1 MCLGNGRDGNLIIEA
16 QLMERGPWKKKTC
29 PTMLDH
35 KIKIVLLNSKFKS
48 LSLVSWF
55 LTNGVPIDSKKW
67 MKIANTSSQIQ
78 LGAQLEHE

>member
-48 LSLVSWF
+48 LSLVS
-55 LTNGVPIDSKKW
+55 
-67 MKIANTSSQIQ
+67 
-78 LGAQLEHE
+78 